1 MRRPAGGS
9 PSKGRK
15 VMVMVAV
22 VRMMRKQKAMQELLE
37 YWAFGTYRL
46 KTWEGRREDGR
57 QLLEVFPYTSRTKM
71 VK

>member
-1 MRRPAGGS
+1 
-9 PSKGRK
+9 
-15 VMVMVAV
+15 MVAV

>member
-1 MRRPAGGS
+1 MRRRAGGS
-9 PSKGRK
+9 PSKGSK

-22 VRMMRKQKAMQELLE
+22 VRMMRKQKARQELLE
-37 YWAFGTYRL
+37 CWAFGTYWL

-57 QLLEVFPYTSRTKM
+57 QLLEVFPYTARTKM